1 MTREAIITVLV
12 SSGLATIV
20 VAVINAVATRRKLGS
35 EATKIITDAAGGF
48 VSTIQL
54 DNARLREQAARDAE
68 RIAALERRVDEFE
81 DFERHLADRE
91 RKWDRQRRELDRALQ
106 SHAAWDRAAIAK
118 LKSLDPPIYL
128 PTPPPLLPPDARP

>member
-1 MTREAIITVLV
+1 MTREALITVLV

-48 VSTIQL
+48 VTTIQQ
-54 DNARLREQAARDAE
+54 DNERLRAQAARDAQ
-68 RIAALERRVDEFE
+68 RIEVLERRVDEFE
-81 DFERHLADRE
+81 TFERHLASRE
-91 RKWDRQRRELDRALQ
+91 AEWDRQRRELDRALQ

-118 LKSLDPPIYL
+118 LKSATPPIHL
-128 PTPPPLLPPDARP
+128 PTPPPLIPPGAPR